1 MLFGHPGG
9 GTSKTTIV
17 VGESINEFTS
27 SNVTY
32 DADGSKSV
40 SKASY
45 DGVDVTQELS
55 IIENSATGRDDVVKI
70 KYIVKNDTEYAK
82 QVGIRIM
89 MDTMLGG
96 NDLAPFRVNG
106 SDVTTETVYSGSNIP
121 QIWQALIPQLIP
133 V

>member
-70 KYIVKNDTEYAK
+70 KYIVKMIQNTPNKWA
-82 QVGIRIM
+82 
-89 MDTMLGG
+89 
-96 NDLAPFRVNG
+96 
-106 SDVTTETVYSGSNIP
+106 
-121 QIWQALIPQLIP
+121 
-133 V
+133 